1 MGKSRK
7 KARYDKD
14 GIDYIAVARQLDA
27 DCYGSDEDEL
37 DVNRLGLS
45 AHSKEIAK
53 F

>member
-1 MGKSRK
+1 MSKSRK
-7 KARYDKD
+7 KAGYDKD
-14 GIDYIAVARQLDA
+14 GINYIAVTRQLDG
-27 DCYGSDEDEL
+27 YYYENEEDEL